1 MVIHSNS
8 WMHLTIQVVYALRLG
23 QAYVPFRQGKA
34 SILLKESLGGNCKT
48 VVMICLWLEDCFY
61 NEAVH
66 FQHLTNKIYI
76 EEMVWKLCPCSL
88 TLADLKHKMNYD
100 EWSCQCMN
108 IQPMGAHKII
118 GATKHVTCS
127 FFMESSLLR
136 LENFEI
142 MKKSYVS
149 TI

>member
-1 MVIHSNS
+1 
-8 WMHLTIQVVYALRLG
+8 VYALRLG

-88 TLADLKHKMNYD
+88 TLADLKHMMNY
-100 EWSCQCMN
+100 
-108 IQPMGAHKII
+108 G
-118 GATKHVTCS
+118 T
-127 FFMESSLLR
+127 
-136 LENFEI
+136 
-142 MKKSYVS
+142 
-149 TI
+149 